1 MTNRVQIRKSDEGTT
16 ANENA
21 TEGEGASSLDA
32 SIETVDSMLD
42 EMDGFRRFDS
52 AGFDGYVAEQTKA
65 AEKEEGDVRKA
76 RLVALR
82 EAMEAAKSAFASGG
96 KARIKM
102 YVDPDQQQT
111 TKAEVTPP
119 ANLPVDANG
128 IAFANVD
135 VVKSV
140 VGSLR
145 FHVNKADGSIVPIAK
160 AGESRAMLDRLALAL
175 GLEPYDGETKVDPYR
190 IAWKVEDAVCALG
203 KLAQMDEAFAMFGTM
218 TGVLGAMA
226 PAAPASGTT
235 SEPPMVETETE
246 VEAAAKAAGEGSTT
260 VAKAAGDR
268 PVVKPGSI
276 RDSEGWP
283 LDFNA

>member
-1 MTNRVQIRKSDEGTT
+1 MSNRVQIRKNETATENEGT
-16 ANENA
+16 
-21 TEGEGASSLDA
+21 EGASSLDA

-82 EAMEAAKSAFASGG
+82 EAMEFAKSAFASGG

-111 TKAEVTPP
+111 TKAESPTP

-135 VVKSV
+135 VVKSI

-145 FHVNKADGSIVPIAK
+145 FHVNKADGSVVPVAK

-226 PAAPASGTT
+226 PASGTT

-246 VEAAAKAAGEGSTT
+246 VEAAAKAAGEGTSSVT
-260 VAKAAGDR
+260 KAAGGELSGI
-268 PVVKPGSI
+268 KPGAV

>member
-1 MTNRVQIRKSDEGTT
+1 MSKNRVQITKSETATTDEGT
-16 ANENA
+16 
-21 TEGEGASSLDA
+21 EGASSLDA
-32 SIETVDSMLD
+32 SIETVDSLLD

-82 EAMEAAKSAFASGG
+82 EAMDAAKSAFASGG

-102 YVDPDQQQT
+102 YVDPDQHQT
-111 TKAEVTPP
+111 TKAESATP
-119 ANLPVDANG
+119 ANLPVDENG

-145 FHVNKADGSIVPIAK
+145 FHVNKADGSVVPVTK

-190 IAWKVEDAVCALG
+190 IAWKVEEAVCALG
-203 KLAQMDEAFAMFGTM
+203 KLAQMDEAFAMLGSM
-218 TGVLGAMA
+218 TGVIGAM
-226 PAAPASGTT
+226 PAASTPSGTT
-235 SEPPMVETETE
+235 SEPPSGE
-246 VEAAAKAAGEGSTT
+246 VEVDDAAKAAGDASAVT
-260 VAKAAGDR
+260 KAAGDAAI
-268 PVVKPGSI
+268 VKPGAM
-276 RDSEGWP
+276 RDADGWP